1 MTEIHVNTVEA
12 FNRPVA
18 GATSTLTAAA
28 KRDAIRKRLL
38 EYLPDTPLIKADA
51 ASFLGFAT
59 TAWRKPS
66 EGRNGPAKISAK
78 KGRGARALYWRDD
91 YVAFLMRC
99 MEVDG
104 DPKVRAT

>member
-1 MTEIHVNTVEA
+1 MTEIHGNTVEA

-18 GATSTLTAAA
+18 GTTSTLTAAA

-51 ASFLGFAT
+51 ASFLGFT
-59 TAWRKPS
+59 TSAWRMRSKVDV
-66 EGRNGPAKISAK
+66 GPARMSAG

-99 MEVDG
+99 MKVDG